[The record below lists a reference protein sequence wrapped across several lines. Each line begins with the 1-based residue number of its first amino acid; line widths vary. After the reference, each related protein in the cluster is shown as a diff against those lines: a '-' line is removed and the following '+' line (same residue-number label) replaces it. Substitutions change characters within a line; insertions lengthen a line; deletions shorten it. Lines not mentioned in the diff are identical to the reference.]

1 MIKEKLPVHYITE
14 KKDIYNLY
22 CEQIN
27 ECLTIILINKDNYE
41 KPGEF
46 LEKYLTIILKLKAVL
61 SGKINALQYI
71 T

>member
-27 ECLTIILINKDNYE
+27 ECLTIILIKFPYFKE
-41 KPGEF
+41 LKKIF
-46 LEKYLTIILKLKAVL
+46 LKKYIFL
-61 SGKINALQYI
+61 I
-71 T
+71 TKS